1 MLSLTLPVIQKN
13 LGRKLTGTGK
23 KTYALKI
30 LFKYLEIQDWS
41 KTSFNIQRRQINT
54 LNECLEIVAEGNFSV

>member
-13 LGRKLTGTGK
+13 FERKLTGTGK
-23 KTYALKI
+23 KNYALKI

-41 KTSFNIQRRQINT
+41 ETSFAMQER
-54 LNECLEIVAEGNFSV
+54 

>member
-41 KTSFNIQRRQINT
+41 KTSFSIQKRQI
-54 LNECLEIVAEGNFSV
+54 L

>member
-13 LGRKLTGTGK
+13 LERKLTGTGK
-23 KTYALKI
+23 KTNYALKI

-41 KTSFNIQRRQINT
+41 ETSFAMKER
-54 LNECLEIVAEGNFSV
+54 